1 MVKTVLGA
9 RTVEPKKVS
18 RTIRQSAPLLL
29 LFLTL
34 FLTAHLYAGGP
45 LNTVNGR
52 AVVYQGS
59 HFPIPYHP
67 DRGALGSFSN
77 GLATSLV
84 DTSFELW
91 GSVPTAT
98 IAFQNGGQLPL
109 DITRINYVRY
119 LDDFNDGINPIIF
132 DSDGSIIDAEFGDGA
147 SNGIIGFAGSSYNLS
162 TGYYVEGLAV
172 MNGKFT
178 AIFDD
183 REFQATFFHEI
194 GHFLGLD
201 HTQINGSYVNDGSI
215 LNDSYVPTMYPTA
228 TDDDT
233 PLGEPNPDDEAALT
247 LLYPAS
253 NVSAVYGMIKG
264 SVKRTDGQPVLGAN
278 VVAVKVGD
286 EDLSQFSSVSDYYRQ
301 DSGEY
306 EMYVTPGEYILF
318 IEPIN
323 PNFTAG
329 SSVGPYAEDVSQ
341 PAFTDPVVKEYYN
354 GDDESGQETDLDD
367 AVVITV
373 VAGQTVSSVDF
384 IAEED
389 ATTTTTTTIPSGVN
403 LVPYTPSGWDAP
415 LVPSS
420 LMGTSVVS
428 TLCGGRATY
437 IDFAVINEGSEDST
451 ETFFI
456 DVYLDGVNVAYLE
469 RDGLQ
474 SGYFVYVDDW
484 LADPVI
490 RAGQHTLKIVVDS
503 EKAVQEFDEN
513 DNEYTQTFTWN
524 ICLLWTPALYESIVG
539 RDTMEYLA
547 RLRRFRDDVLRVD
560 QTGSFYVD
568 LLYDYSGEVATL
580 LLRDSELR
588 ARTAHVLARV
598 EPDVNALLAGRHIT
612 VTGVLLEEMEVLLDA
627 FEGQA
632 SPGLQAVLKQV
643 KKEMREGTLFE
654 ELGITVH

>member
-1 MVKTVLGA
+1 
-9 RTVEPKKVS
+9 
-18 RTIRQSAPLLL
+18 
-29 LFLTL
+29 
-34 FLTAHLYAGGP
+34 
-45 LNTVNGR
+45 
-52 AVVYQGS
+52 
-59 HFPIPYHP
+59 
-67 DRGALGSFSN
+67 
-77 GLATSLV
+77 
-84 DTSFELW
+84 
-91 GSVPTAT
+91 
-98 IAFQNGGQLPL
+98 
-109 DITRINYVRY
+109 
-119 LDDFNDGINPIIF
+119 
-132 DSDGSIIDAEFGDGA
+132 
-147 SNGIIGFAGSSYNLS
+147 
-162 TGYYVEGLAV
+162 
-172 MNGKFT
+172 
-178 AIFDD
+178 
-183 REFQATFFHEI
+183 
-194 GHFLGLD
+194 
-201 HTQINGSYVNDGSI
+201 
-215 LNDSYVPTMYPTA
+215 
-228 TDDDT
+228 
-233 PLGEPNPDDEAALT
+233 
-247 LLYPAS
+247 
-253 NVSAVYGMIKG
+253 
-264 SVKRTDGQPVLGAN
+264 
-278 VVAVKVGD
+278 
-286 EDLSQFSSVSDYYRQ
+286 
-301 DSGEY
+301 
-306 EMYVTPGEYILF
+306 
-318 IEPIN
+318 
-323 PNFTAG
+323 
-329 SSVGPYAEDVSQ
+329 VGPYAENLQQ
-341 PAFTDPVVKEYYN
+341 PSFTDPVVKEYYN

-373 VAGQTVSSVDF
+373 AAGQTVSSVDF
-384 IAEED
+384 IAEGD

-588 ARTAHVLARV
+588 ARTARVLARV

-612 VTGVLLEEMEVLLDA
+612 VTGVLLEEMEILLDA